1 MRYTLHVE
9 EGFEAAHWLPGHPK
23 CGACHGHS
31 YRVEVFVGGFRLN
44 NNGMLLDFGEIK
56 PEVRK
61 LVGELDHK
69 TLNDY
74 FETPTAEN
82 IARHFWDELCEAEIA
97 VQRVVV
103 WETAT
108 AYAEISA
115 PIPLEWI
122 AGFLEGDGSFTY
134 RLYKT
139 SHGRYSA
146 QPMIVITQNERAV
159 LERIQQTLKTFH
171 ISSTIVA
178 QRKCLNLK
186 VCGYKGCRR
195 LARRLAGFLFSDKK
209 RKQFQM
215 FYKVFGIGTKAV
227 RGKFVGADYD
237 EAKKL
242 LQQAGWIST
251 RWKGEQL

>member
-9 EGFEAAHWLPGHPK
+9 ERFEAAHWLPGHPK
-23 CGACHGHS
+23 CGECHGHS
-31 YRVEVFVGGFRLN
+31 YRVEVFVEGFRLN
-44 NNGMLLDFGEIK
+44 SDGMLLDFGEIK
-56 PEVRK
+56 PEVRR
-61 LVGELDHK
+61 LVGDLDHK
-69 TLNDY
+69 TLNDF
-74 FETPTAEN
+74 FEIPTAEN
-82 IARHFWDELCEAEIA
+82 ITQYFWDALCEAEIA

-103 WETAT
+103 WETST

-122 AGFLEGDGSFTY
+122 AGFLEGDGCFTY

-139 SHGRYSA
+139 PQGRYSA
-146 QPMIVITQNERAV
+146 QPMIVISQNERAV
-159 LERIQQTLKTFH
+159 LERIQQVLRTFR
-171 ISSTIVA
+171 ISSAIVD

-215 FYKVFGIGTKAV
+215 FSEVFEIGNRTV
-227 RGKFVGADYD
+227 RGRFVGANSD
-237 EAKKL
+237 EVKEQ
-242 LQQAGWIST
+242 LQQAGWVST
-251 RWKGEQL
+251 RWRGQHE